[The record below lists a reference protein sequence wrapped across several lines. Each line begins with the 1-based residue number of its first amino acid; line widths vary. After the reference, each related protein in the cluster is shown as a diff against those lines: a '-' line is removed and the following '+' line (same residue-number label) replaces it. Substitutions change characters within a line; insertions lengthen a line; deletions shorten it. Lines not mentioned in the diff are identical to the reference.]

1 VQLLHLLLLVHLF
14 LVPLLVLQL
23 LLVLVHNLLLL
34 LLRLD
39 LLLILDPQPQLPGKE
54 PIEPLIE
61 ALMLKTRRILSSKRS
76 E

>member
-34 LLRLD
+34 